1 MVDSFCLIDKSKSVE
16 KARMT
21 TEFASMLSIHEAVIE
36 QRRLH
41 EELAACEAALRRAQA
56 IAKLAHMIAGVD
68 GEFQS
73 WSETLPLMIGGDTQL
88 LPNNM
93 SGWRKLIHPDD
104 LQSFI
109 DKERHASDT
118 QARTDLTYRLHHANG
133 AWLNVLHVIE
143 PLQGFTGSNEGS
155 GSFLHTIRD
164 LTESQRAEDA
174 LKESNRRFN
183 DMLSNV
189 KLATVML
196 DRDAQITY
204 CNDHLLQVSGWNRE
218 EVIGKNWFDIFMP
231 PEHGDVRPIFE
242 ALLSNLPE
250 AWHRDQDLFT
260 KSGARRHFR
269 WNNSVLRS
277 ESGYVIG
284 IASIGEDVTERIEAE
299 TKIYRLNRVYAV
311 LSGINSLI
319 VRAADRGTLFRES
332 CRIAVEQGQLQTAF
346 IGIVDNDAG
355 KLIPVAAEGAPPDF
369 LTTFRDA
376 FPLDEGLP
384 DGGTICA
391 QAVRA
396 KMPAVC
402 NDVPNADQLACKPI
416 IEARGT
422 KSVAMLPLMIDGEV
436 VGVLALYSLELGF
449 FDSAEMKLL
458 TELTGDIAFAIDH
471 IEKAEKINYLAYY
484 DQITGLPN
492 VTLFLERI
500 DHHLRTHGQTE
511 GQLAIVLV
519 KIERFG
525 FIVETLGRRAGDQL
539 LNLVAQ
545 RLRASNIEVDTIARA
560 GANFFGIVMPHVF
573 DAGSAAFNV
582 EQLLNTCFD
591 KSFRVN
597 ESDLRIAGKA
607 GIALYPN
614 DGGDAETLLRNADAA
629 LKRTRGTV
637 ELMQFYSPEMNVRI
651 AEALDLENKLRTAL
665 DMHQFVLHYQPKI
678 NLATGKL
685 VGAEAL
691 IRWNDPQTGLVPPA
705 RFIPILEETGLIYE
719 VGRWAL
725 RTAVADYL
733 RWRSAGLDP
742 VRIAVNVSP
751 LQLRHHNFVAEIEE
765 VLGISSQ
772 ASSGLELEITESQIM
787 VDMERNISSL
797 LMLRSMGVSIAIDDF
812 GTGYSSL
819 AHLAKLPVDS
829 LKIDRSF
836 IVEMTDTQQGLALV
850 STIISL
856 AHGLNLKVVAEGV
869 ETDEQL
875 RILRSLNCDEMQ
887 GFLFSRPV
895 SADIFEAQFLRHR
908 AV

>member
-1 MVDSFCLIDKSKSVE
+1 
-16 KARMT
+16 MT
-21 TEFASMLSIHEAVIE
+21 AEFANTLWTHKAVIE
-36 QRRLH
+36 QRRLR
-41 EELAACEAALRRAQA
+41 EELTACEVALHRAQV
-56 IAKLAHMIAGVD
+56 IAKLAHLISGVG
-68 GEFQS
+68 GEFES
-73 WSETLPLMIGGDTQL
+73 WSETLPLMIGEDAQL

-93 SGWRKLIHPDD
+93 SDWRKLIHPDD
-104 LQSFI
+104 LQLFI
-109 DKERHASDT
+109 DKERQAGDT
-118 QARTDLTYRLHHANG
+118 QARTDLAYRLHHANG
-133 AWLNVLHVIE
+133 TWLNVLHVIE
-143 PLQGFTGSNEGS
+143 PLQGLTGSNEGS

-196 DRDAQITY
+196 DRDAKITY

-218 EVIGKNWFDIFMP
+218 EVIGKNWFDVFMP
-231 PEHGDVRPIFE
+231 PEHGDVRPIFQ

-277 ESGYVIG
+277 ESGHVIG

-319 VRAADRGTLFRES
+319 VRATDRATLFRES
-332 CRIAVEQGQLQTAF
+332 CRIAVEHGQLQTAF
-346 IGIVDNDAG
+346 IGIVDNDAC

-376 FPLDEGLP
+376 FPLDENLP
-384 DGGTICA
+384 DGATICA

-422 KSVAMLPLMIDGEV
+422 NSVAMLPLMIDGEV
-436 VGVLALYSLELGF
+436 VGVLALYSMELGF

-500 DHHLRTHGQTE
+500 DHHLRTHGQTA

-525 FIVETLGRRAGDQL
+525 FIVETLGRQAGDQL

-545 RLRASNIEVDTIARA
+545 RLRASSIEVDTIARA

-573 DAGSAAFNV
+573 DAGSVAFNV
-582 EQLLNTCFD
+582 EQLINACFD
-591 KSFRVN
+591 KSFRVS

-607 GIALYPN
+607 GISLYPN
-614 DGGDAETLLRNADAA
+614 DGADAETLLRNADAA

-651 AEALDLENKLRTAL
+651 AEALDLENKLRIAL

-772 ASSGLELEITESQIM
+772 ASFGLELEITESQIM

-850 STIISL
+850 STIINL

-869 ETDEQL
+869 ETEDQL

-895 SADIFEAQFLRHR
+895 SADIFEAQFLRHGGVADNGR
-908 AV
+908 D